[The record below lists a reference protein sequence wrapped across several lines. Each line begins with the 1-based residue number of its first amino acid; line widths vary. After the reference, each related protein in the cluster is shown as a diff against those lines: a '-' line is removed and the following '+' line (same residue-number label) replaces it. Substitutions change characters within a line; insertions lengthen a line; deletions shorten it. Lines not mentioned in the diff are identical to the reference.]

1 MDKHQLQ
8 AYQAQLVD
16 LRNRFVQEVNSAED
30 ALREDITS
38 SGTVTHLPTHPA
50 DNDTSGLDEQLA
62 IVANE
67 EQLLEEVDAA
77 LARIEAG
84 TFGQCVDCSKS
95 IASTRLEALPY
106 AARCIACARKHEQD
120 DIR

>member
-1 MDKHQLQ
+1 MEKHQLQ
-8 AYQAQLVD
+8 SYQTQLID
-16 LRNRFVQEVNSAED
+16 LRERFFQEINSAEE

-38 SGTVTHLPTHPA
+38 PGTVTHLPTHPA
-50 DNDTSGLDEQLA
+50 DNDASGLDEQLA

-84 TFGQCVDCSKS
+84 TFGQCVDCGKP
-95 IASTRLEALPY
+95 IDEQRMAAVPY
-106 AARCIACARKHEQD
+106 AARCIGCAKRHEQEA
-120 DIR
+120 I